1 MKIQKL
7 RSGDTIGI
15 ICPASSIARDNPR
28 IPVMEKYLTGL
39 GLKIK
44 YGKNVFASYGYLA
57 GTDEQRAADL
67 EAMYLDDEVQAILCM
82 KGGYGCSRMVDLIDF
97 SKIAKHPKLLIGF
110 SDVTVLLNAIHQK
123 TGLPTIHGAVGIWL
137 GSPKAD
143 AASLADFEAL
153 IFQNQKGRVLKNPKD
168 DAKTIHE
175 GTAEGKMIGGN
186 LSLIATL
193 AGTPYDLDFTDKIVF
208 IEDVDEAPYRID
220 RYLSNLR
227 LAGKLKQAKGFVLG
241 YFTGC
246 DAKEKGSWEISD
258 LLKQYFGDLFVPVI
272 TDFASGHDFPFIN
285 LPIGIRV
292 KMDAEARTITILEEL
307 YETH

>member
-1 MKIQKL
+1 MKFERLQA
-7 RSGDTIGI
+7 GDTIGI
-15 ICPASSIARDNPR
+15 ICPASSIAKDNPR
-28 IPVMEKYLTGL
+28 IPVMEKHLSGL

-44 YGKNVFASYGYLA
+44 YGKNVFATYGYLA
-57 GTDEQRAADL
+57 GTDKQRAADL
-67 EAMYLDDEVQAILCM
+67 EAMYLDPEVKAVLCM
-82 KGGYGCSRMVDLIDF
+82 KGGYGCSRMVDLLDF

-123 TGLPTIHGAVGIWL
+123 TGLPTMHGGVGIWL
-137 GSPKAD
+137 GSPKID
-143 AASLADFEAL
+143 AASRADFEAML
-153 IFQNQKGRVLKNPKD
+153 FQNQNGRVLKNPND
-168 DAKTIHE
+168 DAKTLLGGSVE
-175 GTAEGKMIGGN
+175 GELIGGN

-193 AGTPYDLDFTDKIVF
+193 AGTPYDLDFKDKIVF

-220 RYLSNLR
+220 RYFSNLR

-241 YFTGC
+241 YFTDC
-246 DAKEKGSWEISD
+246 VAKEKGSWEISD
-258 LLKQYFGDLFVPVI
+258 LIKQYFGNLSVPVI

-292 KMDAEARTITILEEL
+292 KMDAQAKTITIMEEL

>member
-1 MKIQKL
+1 MKFEKL
-7 RSGDTIGI
+7 QVGDTVGI
-15 ICPASSIARDNPR
+15 ICPASSISKDNPR
-28 IPVMEKYLTGL
+28 IPVMEKYLNGL
-39 GLKIK
+39 GLKVK
-44 YGKNVFASYGYLA
+44 YGKNDFASYGYLA

-67 EAMYLDDEVQAILCM
+67 EAMYLDEEVKAVLCM
-82 KGGYGCSRMVDLIDF
+82 KGGYGCSRMVDRIDF

-110 SDVTVLLNAIHQK
+110 SDVTVLLNAIQAK

-143 AASLADFEAL
+143 AASRADFEAL

-168 DAKTIHE
+168 NAKTLKE
-175 GTAEGKMIGGN
+175 GAAEGKLIGGN

-227 LAGKLKQAKGFVLG
+227 LAGKLEQAKGFVLG

-246 DAKEKGSWEISD
+246 EPKEKGSWEISD
-258 LLKQYFGDLFVPVI
+258 LLKQYFGNLSVPVI
-272 TDFASGHDFPFIN
+272 TDFASGHDFPFLN

-292 KMDAEARTITILEEL
+292 KMDAQTKTITIMEEL